1 MAPKTRNFNNAHP
14 HGPAGKGNSA
24 GPLNSST
31 IVKKVLGTATG
42 EISFSPKKAPSVT
55 LQQELRQRSNAIR
68 RGGVYLGGNPA
79 LTINPDS
86 IAQIASSRE
95 SAQTLI

>member
-1 MAPKTRNFNNAHP
+1 MAPKTKNFNNARP

-24 GPLNSST
+24 APPDSST

-55 LQQELRQRSNAIR
+55 LQRELRQCSNVIR
-68 RGGVYLGGNPA
+68 REGVYLGGDPA
-79 LTINPDS
+79 LIVDPDS
-86 IAQIASSRE
+86 IAQIASSKE
-95 SAQTLI
+95 GA